1 MAYVC
6 NGKGVNEMQTLTS
19 IMCFVLLL
27 LFGCTVM
34 QIREENKQA
43 ELRIASKE
51 KILSDEEIKA
61 QQLKQQRDD
70 LEKEKERLL
79 LELDTKQ
86 MTLDELF
93 ADLEKLERENARLQ
107 KQSEK
112 TSIQEQNLAQQLRHY
127 KEEITE
133 LRGDQPISSAD
144 KARRIEELKEEIRN
158 YLRLG
163 LDKK

>member
-6 NGKGVNEMQTLTS
+6 TGKGVNEMRTLTF
-19 IMCFVLLL
+19 IMCFVFSL

-43 ELRIASKE
+43 EQRIASKE

-70 LEKEKERLL
+70 LEKEKELLL

-107 KQSEK
+107 RQSEK

-127 KEEITE
+127 KDEITA
-133 LRGDQPISSAD
+133 LQGNQPISSAD
-144 KARRIEELKEEIRN
+144 KVRRIEELKEQIRN